1 MKAVLIVED
10 HPLVAEA
17 TKELL
22 SRSDQSLRVVICSDT
37 RQALERL
44 NDSNEDWFRILL
56 DLDVPGA
63 YGLSLARQVRQR
75 GLHPRCCVIT
85 GCHNPDFIAELEGQG
100 FLGYI
105 VKATPMAEFTL
116 AVGQVL
122 EGARVFPVVTP
133 RNRSSAVRLTR
144 RQSQLLDCVRRGMLS
159 KQIAADLSLSEGT
172 VNNHINATM
181 RTLKVTTRTHAV
193 SRAIELGLIGIDGSP
208 RAAES
213 A

>member
-17 TKELL
+17 TRDLL
-22 SRSDQSLRVVICSDT
+22 SRSTHSLRTVICNNT
-37 RQALERL
+37 QQALERL

-75 GLHPRCCVIT
+75 GLHGRCCIVT
-85 GCHNPDFIAELEGQG
+85 GCHNPDFIAELESQG

-105 VKATPMAEFTL
+105 VKATPVDEFMQ
-116 AVGQVL
+116 AIGKVL
-122 EGARVFPVVTP
+122 DEQRVFPPTAP
-133 RNRSSAVRLTR
+133 RQRSGAIRLTR

-181 RTLKVTTRTHAV
+181 RTLKVSTRTHAV
-193 SRAIELGLIGIDGSP
+193 SRAIELGLIDAGGGRSTEP
-208 RAAES
+208 L
-213 A
+213 